1 MRPIGKTL
9 SELAIGMAA
18 SLTKSYEEWD
28 VLAFAAVTG
37 DINPA
42 HVDETFAQESI
53 FQGKVGH
60 GLLTASLISAVLGT
74 RLPGPGTIYLSQDL
88 KFRRPVRIGDTIT
101 ATVEVTELIPEKNL
115 ARLKTTC
122 TNQRGELVLEGTA
135 LVMPP
140 KPVGAG

>member
-1 MRPIGKTL
+1 
-9 SELAIGMAA
+9 MAA

-53 FQGKVGH
+53 FQGKVAH
-60 GLLTASLISAVLGT
+60 GLLTASLVSAVLGT

-122 TNQRGELVLEGTA
+122 TNQKGELVLEGTA

-140 KPVGAG
+140 KSMGAG